1 MNKPKETEDQADR
14 QAMQDAS
21 TESKPLHE
29 RLMPQTS
36 IRFLLILIGGSALVM
51 VVFRAAGEGF
61 YAARIMTLLILTVAG
76 CFAVYAALFLIANIF
91 SSTTAPIAQVLESS
105 SSPRQPITGS
115 SGTSNTDHQ
124 ETT

>member
-1 MNKPKETEDQADR
+1 MNDPNSTDDQADR
-14 QAMQDAS
+14 QNVRDAS

-29 RLMPQTS
+29 TLMPQTS
-36 IRFLLILIGGSALVM
+36 IRFLLLLIGGSALVM

-61 YAARIMTLLILTVAG
+61 YAARITTLLIMTVAG

-91 SSTTAPIAQVLESS
+91 SSTTAPIAQFLESTS
-105 SSPRQPITGS
+105 SLRQPKINSAVAT
-115 SGTSNTDHQ
+115 NTDDQ